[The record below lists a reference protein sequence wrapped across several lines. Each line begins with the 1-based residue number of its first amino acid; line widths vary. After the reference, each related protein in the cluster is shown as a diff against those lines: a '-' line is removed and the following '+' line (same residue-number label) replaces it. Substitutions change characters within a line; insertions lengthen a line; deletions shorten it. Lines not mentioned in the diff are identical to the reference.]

1 MHGTTAK
8 KMLKKI
14 VVLFLGLFFALSEYI
29 TLFHDK
35 SKEFPSALFPPFSNK
50 RTVYTL
56 LNQEYSIFFRRFI
69 KKRSAPDRCR
79 QRNGMQEDIA
89 KAKVLVESLPYIR
102 EFYHKTVVIKYG
114 GHAMV
119 DEGLKRSFALDV
131 ILMKYIG
138 INPVIVHGGGPQ
150 INRFLEKMQVTPNYV
165 QGMRVT
171 DGETMDVVEMVLVG
185 KVNKE
190 IVGLINHCGG
200 KAVGLSGR
208 DSDLVQARKMTV
220 RAKPDKDNRPPELID
235 LGRVGEVT
243 RVNPEILATLEQK
256 DFIPVIAP
264 VGVGEDGQAF
274 NINADLVAGAIAA
287 ELNAVKLVLLTDVE
301 GVKGKDGAL
310 ISSICKEEIPGMIDE
325 EVIVGGMIPKVNC
338 CKTAIEN
345 GVDKAHIIDGRQEHA
360 ILLEIFTR
368 AGIGTEIVA

>member
-1 MHGTTAK
+1 M
-8 KMLKKI
+8 
-14 VVLFLGLFFALSEYI
+14 E
-29 TLFHDK
+29 K
-35 SKEFPSALFPPFSNK
+35 S
-50 RTVYTL
+50 
-56 LNQEYSIFFRRFI
+56 
-69 KKRSAPDRCR
+69 
-79 QRNGMQEDIA
+79 IA
-89 KAKVLVESLPYIR
+89 KANVLIESLPYIR
-102 EFYHKTVVIKYG
+102 EFNEKTVVIKYG

-119 DEGLKRSFALDV
+119 DEELKRNFALDV

-138 INPVIVHGGGPQ
+138 LNPVIVHGGGPQ
-150 INRFLEKMQVTPNYV
+150 INRFLEKMQVTPNYI

-208 DSDLVQARKMTV
+208 DGDLVQARKM
-220 RAKPDKDNRPPELID
+220 RIHSKSDDANRPPELID

-243 RVNPEILATLEQK
+243 RVNPDILQTLDSR

-287 ELNAVKLVLLTDVE
+287 ELGAVKLILLTDVE
-301 GVKGKDGAL
+301 GVKNSEGDLLSTIRQDEIEAL
-310 ISSICKEEIPGMIDE
+310 IDRG
-325 EVIVGGMIPKVNC
+325 VIGGGMIPKVRC
-338 CKTAIEN
+338 CQAALDGGVTKT
-345 GVDKAHIIDGRQEHA
+345 HIIDGRREHA
-360 ILLEIFTR
+360 VLLEIFTPE
-368 AGIGTEIVA
+368 GVGTEIIS

>member
-1 MHGTTAK
+1 
-8 KMLKKI
+8 MLEG
-14 VVLFLGLFFALSEYI
+14 V
-29 TLFHDK
+29 
-35 SKEFPSALFPPFSNK
+35 
-50 RTVYTL
+50 
-56 LNQEYSIFFRRFI
+56 
-69 KKRSAPDRCR
+69 
-79 QRNGMQEDIA
+79 A
-89 KAKVLVESLPYIR
+89 KAKVLIESLPYIR
-102 EFYHKTVVIKYG
+102 EFSQKTVVIKYG

-119 DEGLKRSFALDV
+119 DEELKKNFALDM

-150 INRFLEKMQVTPNYV
+150 INLFLEKMRITPNYV

-208 DSDLVQARKMTV
+208 DGDLVQARKMTIHS
-220 RAKPDKDNRPPELID
+220 KPDDDNRPTELID

-243 RVNPEILATLEQK
+243 RVNPEILHTLDEQ

-264 VGVGEDGQAF
+264 VGVGEDGRAY

-287 ELNAVKLVLLTDVE
+287 QLQAIKLILLTDVE
-301 GVKGKDGAL
+301 GVKNKNGDLLSTIHTGQVDDL
-310 ISSICKEEIPGMIDE
+310 IRSG
-325 EVIVGGMIPKVNC
+325 VISGGMIPKVRC
-338 CKTAIEN
+338 CRSALEDGVTKT
-345 GVDKAHIIDGRQEHA
+345 HIVDGRREHA
-360 ILLEIFTR
+360 ILLEIFTHE
-368 AGIGTEIVA
+368 GIGTEIVK